1 VTHLIS
7 DVQILNLLKK
17 PKIIS
22 ENDREVQRLFWV
34 KKVKTTEIIP
44 VQNPRYIILE
54 IKYLLRKKKK
64 IKTLDI

>member
-7 DVQILNLLKK
+7 DVQMLNLLKK
-17 PKIIS
+17 PQIIS

-54 IKYLLRKKKK
+54 IKYLIRKKKSK
-64 IKTLDI
+64 P

>member
-22 ENDREVQRLFWV
+22 ENEKEVQRLFWV

-54 IKYLLRKKKK
+54 IKYLLRKKKNQK
-64 IKTLDI
+64 DI